1 MVAPAC
7 CGRRLRLLGA
17 RGGSGPALVMRAEP
31 FLLPDVKDNRSM
43 ADDEGVLTNL
53 DNTGGAQ
60 PNGADTQP
68 AMGLLTQYVKDLSVE
83 NPSAPEVFQWPEP
96 PAIDIQFNIGA
107 EPVSADVHEVILK
120 MTITAA
126 SQRGTAYVVDL
137 AYCGLVGMRNVP
149 EEQAHA
155 FLYAEAPR
163 LLFPFARR
171 VVADAVRDAGFPPL
185 MLDPIDFNG
194 LYIQRLQ
201 ARRAEEAAG
210 GEPIA
215 PVTGNA

>member
-1 MVAPAC
+1 MHLAQ
-7 CGRRLRLLGA
+7 
-17 RGGSGPALVMRAEP
+17 
-31 FLLPDVKDNRSM
+31 FLLRDLKDIRPM
-43 ADDEGVLTNL
+43 ADEEGVLTNL
-53 DNTGGAQ
+53 DNTGDAK
-60 PNGADTQP
+60 PNGADNQP
-68 AMGLLTQYVKDLSVE
+68 AVGLLTQYVKDLSVE
-83 NPSAPEVFQWPEP
+83 NPNAPDVFQWTEAPQ
-96 PAIDIQFNIGA
+96 IDVQFNIGA
-107 EPVSADVHEVILK
+107 DPVGPDVHEVVLK
-120 MTITAA
+120 LTITTA
-126 SQRGTAYVVDL
+126 SQRGKAYIVDL

-171 VVADAVRDAGFPPL
+171 LVSDAVRDAGFPPL

-210 GEPIA
+210 GDPIT